1 MADFPSQDAAP
12 DDAPARRRRVSV
24 ILMGA
29 AAHDLRTPLNTM
41 AGWLQVLQS
50 APDLPEATRE
60 RAFKGLQ
67 SAVAQ
72 QTALADGLA
81 QAAAIHAEGTQCEMA
96 PVDVEGALTEAL
108 AGLDGEARAK
118 AVELDLATED
128 VRLESDPAMV
138 AALLRHALA
147 GALKFAAKGSR
158 LLVDLAVP
166 EGGDPAEGGCT
177 VKFTLQRSLLPAAGI
192 GAILRY
198 AAGEPVSKPSGVGA
212 AFYFS
217 VAQGIAAFLEGSL
230 EMVDAGS
237 DAEAALLVRLPSR
250 D

>member
-1 MADFPSQDAAP
+1 MADPLPQEDPSTDAA
-12 DDAPARRRRVSV
+12 ARRRRVSV

-50 APDLPEATRE
+50 AQDLPEATRE

-81 QAAAIHAEGTQCEMA
+81 QAAAIHAEDAQSETA

-108 AGLDGEARAK
+108 ASLDGEARAK
-118 AVELDLATED
+118 AVELDLATEE

-138 AALLRHALA
+138 AALLRHGLA
-147 GALKFAAKGSR
+147 GMLKFAHKGSR
-158 LLVDLAVP
+158 LLVDLGAL
-166 EGGDPAEGGCT
+166 EEGGCT
-177 VKFTLQRSLLPAAGI
+177 VRFTLQRSLLPSGGI
-192 GAILRY
+192 GAILCY
-198 AAGEPVSKPSGVGA
+198 AAGEAVAKPSGVGA
-212 AFYFS
+212 AFYFG
-217 VAQGIAAFLEGSL
+217 VAQGIAAFLGGSL
-230 EMVDAGS
+230 EMVEAGEE
-237 DAEAALLVRLPSR
+237 AEAALLVRLPMR
-250 D
+250 P